1 MKVKQNM
8 LNFTVGPVM
17 SNEKVLRIAS
27 NSAPYF
33 RTAEFSEIMLQN
45 EQMMLDNLNAPDGSR
60 EKRKAA
66 LPGAGGSFGKR
77 FLELSQLHDLDTTEI
92 KVEFGH
98 QIRSEQLEY
107 FKNKGYT
114 ALLVNM
120 HETSSGNLYDMNLI
134 ASFCKCNGILLI
146 VDAISS
152 FIADEVDMTELNAA
166 VVITGSQKA
175 LAVQAGVS
183 IVALNREALERVKS
197 NKEKCMYLSLK
208 EALLNA
214 ERGQTPFTPA
224 VTTLLQI
231 NERLFEINQDGG
243 ILNERKKIIARANEF
258 RKFISEFQFEF
269 VPENMSNA
277 VTCLKTEKVKATDII
292 ALMKDE
298 YNIWLCP
305 NGGEFKEQV
314 FRIGHI
320 GNITDCDMQRLK
332 AAFTDLKKRNIIF

>member
-1 MKVKQNM
+1 
-8 LNFTVGPVM
+8 
-17 SNEKVLRIAS
+17 
-27 NSAPYF
+27 
-33 RTAEFSEIMLQN
+33 
-45 EQMMLDNLNAPDGSR
+45 
-60 EKRKAA
+60 
-66 LPGAGGSFGKR
+66 
-77 FLELSQLHDLDTTEI
+77 
-92 KVEFGH
+92 
-98 QIRSEQLEY
+98 
-107 FKNKGYT
+107 
-114 ALLVNM
+114 
-120 HETSSGNLYDMNLI
+120 
-134 ASFCKCNGILLI
+134 
-146 VDAISS
+146 
-152 FIADEVDMTELNAA
+152 MTELNAA

-258 RKFISEFQFEF
+258 RKFISEFQFKF

-320 GNITDCDMQRLK
+320 GNITDCDMQKLK
-332 AAFTDLKKRNIIF
+332 AAFIDLKKRNIIF